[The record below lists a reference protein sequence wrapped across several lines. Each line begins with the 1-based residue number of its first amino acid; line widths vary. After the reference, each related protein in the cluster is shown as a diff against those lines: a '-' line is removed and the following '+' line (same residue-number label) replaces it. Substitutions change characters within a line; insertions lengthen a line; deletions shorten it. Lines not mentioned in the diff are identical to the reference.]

1 MGLVK
6 ETEAFTTGQNH
17 WLGADYSFVQFYFLQ
32 YYFVYTQ
39 NILVKETLKRETL
52 KKLWTLAVR
61 AVLFTSFRQR
71 GRRSF
76 SELKAQYKKTMRSS
90 SHRPLKASQEKSLKP
105 RENLTGN

>member
-76 SELKAQYKKTMRSS
+76 SELKAQYKKNHEIIITSS
-90 SHRPLKASQEKSLKP
+90 PEGISGEVTETQRKP
-105 RENLTGN
+105 NW